1 MAQGDHLVPSG
12 SPLSVKSRSAI
23 LVANPATPCESIV
36 FDADVCIGCNRCL
49 EVCRCDV
56 LMPSA
61 VKGEPPLL
69 VYPDECWFCG
79 VCVEHCPKPG
89 AIRME
94 HPLNQRAG
102 WKRKSTGQFFRVGMS
117 DPPPPVTRPAV
128 PSLRPQRPDGDGDA

>member
-1 MAQGDHLVPSG
+1 MAQDEHPGHDDLG
-12 SPLSVKSRSAI
+12 LSVKSPIAT
-23 LVANPATPCESIV
+23 LVANPPTPCDSIV
-36 FDADVCIGCNRCL
+36 FDAELCIGCNRCL

-61 VKGEPPLL
+61 AKGEPPLL

-79 VCVEHCPKPG
+79 TCVEHCPKPG

-102 WKRKSTGQFFRVGMS
+102 WKRKSTGEFFRVGMA
-117 DPPPPVTRPAV
+117 DPPPPVTRPPV
-128 PSLRPQRPDGDGDA
+128 PSLRRHRLDEDGDA